1 LHSQHDEQAL
11 RIFVVVATVGRASL
25 LCRVLPRLDLQ
36 TREPDGVIVVGAS
49 DADVA
54 GVAEAHP
61 TAEVIQSAK
70 GLCRQRNAAL
80 QLLEGRADVVIFF
93 DDDFIPAPDYL
104 QEVERLF
111 LADGSLIGLTGV
123 LIADGAHTG
132 EIDFDRA
139 LCEIALPDRRPQ
151 AAVETTAWLYG
162 CNMAIRFA
170 AAPELRFDEALPLY
184 GWQEDVDYS
193 ARLGRLGGMLRT
205 ADLTGIHLGTR
216 SGRTSGRRLGYS
228 QVANIVYLRRKQT
241 ISARH
246 GFGLMARNIAANLAR
261 SLWPEPEI
269 DRRGRLIGNA
279 MALADCAL
287 GKADTRR
294 IEML

>member
-1 LHSQHDEQAL
+1 LRCQLDKQAL
-11 RIFVVVATVGRASL
+11 RIFVAVVTVGRAPL
-25 LCRVLPRLDLQ
+25 LCRVLPCLDLQ
-36 TREPDGVIVVGAS
+36 MRASDGVVVVGAS
-49 DADVA
+49 EADVA
-54 GVAEAHP
+54 GVAEAYP
-61 TAEVIQSAK
+61 AAEIVQSAK

-80 QLLEGRADVVIFF
+80 ELLKDRADVVLFI

-104 QEVERLF
+104 QQVERLF
-111 LADGSLIGLTGV
+111 LADSSLIGLTGV

-132 EIDFDRA
+132 QIDFDRGLA
-139 LCEIALPDRRPQ
+139 QVQLSDRRP
-151 AAVETTAWLYG
+151 AAASEATAWLYG

-170 AAPELRFDEALPLY
+170 AARHLRFDEALPLY

-193 ARLGRLGGMLRT
+193 SRLGRLGRMLRT
-205 ADLTGIHLGTR
+205 ADLTGVHLGTR

-246 GFGLMARNIAANLAR
+246 GFGLMARNIVANMAR
-261 SLWPEPEI
+261 SLWPEAEI

-287 GKADTRR
+287 GRVDTRR
-294 IEML
+294 IETL